1 MDGMSQAFQL
11 ETEPTTQQTLKTSI
25 GCVGVGLHTG
35 RKVSMTLHPAP
46 VGSGIVFR
54 RTDLGVTIPARYE
67 HVVDTRLCTVLGL
80 PGRPEARVS
89 TVEHLLAALFGS
101 FVYNVVVDIDGPEL
115 PVLDG
120 SASSFLFLIDCAGI
134 VAQGA
139 PVPVIEIQRAV
150 RVEQGDSFAELR
162 PDWAVSAGGLEL
174 SASIAFDA
182 PAIGRQAFSLRLT
195 REGFRY
201 ELAQARTFTQ
211 ASEVEQLRSA
221 GLALGG
227 SLSNAIVVDG
237 ASVLNPG
244 GLRMPDEFVRHKVLD
259 AVGDLCLAGAALR
272 GRFISH
278 RGGHALN
285 NRLLVELFSS
295 ADNWRLVPPAAGT
308 ATMAGWQDGRLPA
321 AAAPV

>member
-1 MDGMSQAFQL
+1 
-11 ETEPTTQQTLKTSI
+11 
-25 GCVGVGLHTG
+25 LHTG

-46 VGSGIVFR
+46 AGTGIVFR
-54 RTDLGVTIPARYE
+54 RTDLGVSIPARYD
-67 HVVDTRLCTVLGL
+67 HVVDTRLCTVLGP
-80 PGRPEARVS
+80 PGRPEARVG

-101 FVYNVVVDIDGPEL
+101 FVHNVVIDIDGPEL
-115 PVLDG
+115 PILDG
-120 SASSFLFLIDCAGI
+120 SSSSFLFLIDCAGI
-134 VAQGA
+134 TEQDA

-150 RVEQGDSFAELR
+150 RVAQDEGDGFAELR

-195 REGFRY
+195 RETFRY
-201 ELAQARTFTQ
+201 ELAQARTFTL
-211 ASEVEQLRSA
+211 ASEVEQLRA
-221 GLALGG
+221 HGLALGG
-227 SLSNAIVVDG
+227 SLSNAIVVEG
-237 ASVLNPG
+237 ATVLNPG
-244 GLRMPDEFVRHKVLD
+244 GLRMPDEFARHKVLD

-278 RGGHALN
+278 RGGHTLN
-285 NRLLVELFSS
+285 NRLLLELFSDS
-295 ADNWRLVPPAAGT
+295 ANWRLLPTAAGA